1 MTLRFSARSKPAVRE
16 GSGWKRTS
24 QLGGG
29 DAEPLELNEATPA
42 LRTWV
47 PAGMSLISS
56 VTIRGSTC
64 FPGRLAAGT
73 GFAAVND
80 AGAALAAHS
89 AVLTRH
95 PGAAAGG
102 GATGLL
108 RPPAPAPPRWPS
120 GARHVSRRR
129 PGRTRPK
136 KAPLAPSTA

>member
-95 PGAAAGG
+95 PGAAAKSSAASRAR
-102 GATGLL
+102 ATPRLVRM
-108 RPPAPAPPRWPS
+108 RPRRAARW
-120 GARHVSRRR
+120 VQ
-129 PGRTRPK
+129 GRTGRR
-136 KAPLAPSTA
+136 